1 MGETPM
7 SALTLL
13 CSGIQLYSA
22 EQRIADCILAD
33 VKWAASA
40 TSAELARQSQA
51 SEATVTR
58 LCHKLGFE
66 SYRKFQLA
74 LARDVMEQQ
83 EAEKSHAAAQPDRM
97 RSILQKFLV
106 NKQEEVRATVQALDA
121 DQLRAALACL
131 NAAHVVEVAAASH
144 NLSIALEASVKFGS
158 LGKRCVA
165 SAIPEKT
172 RAFAATLTKNDLLLV
187 ISGTG
192 RNPALEEVA
201 RLARENGAAILLITS
216 DRHSPL
222 AQQADHVLLASNR
235 EQRLIEGDHAPSQ
248 LSVLLVIEVL
258 VHSPTYIGFTRC
270 LENNGYDIVH
280 SPLVQDENGVWRM
293 DFADMEK
300 HLAEEHIHA
309 AILCSPH
316 NPCGRVWGR
325 WELEKAMELF
335 KKYNVYVVSDEIWS
349 DIILSGHKHI
359 PTQSISEDARQRTA
373 AMYAPSKTFNL
384 AGLIGSYHI
393 VYNDWWRD
401 RINKEVQP
409 LPLQLHERPF
419 HARPHWC
426 LQARGL

>member
-131 NAAHVVEVAAASH
+131 NGAHVVEVAAASH

-201 RLARENGAAILLITS
+201 RENGAAILLITS

-248 LSVLLVIEVL
+248 LSALLVIEVL
-258 VHSPTYIGFTRC
+258 YYLMLLG
-270 LENNGYDIVH
+270 E
-280 SPLVQDENGVWRM
+280 
-293 DFADMEK
+293 
-300 HLAEEHIHA
+300 
-309 AILCSPH
+309 
-316 NPCGRVWGR
+316 
-325 WELEKAMELF
+325 
-335 KKYNVYVVSDEIWS
+335 
-349 DIILSGHKHI
+349 
-359 PTQSISEDARQRTA
+359 
-373 AMYAPSKTFNL
+373 
-384 AGLIGSYHI
+384 
-393 VYNDWWRD
+393 
-401 RINKEVQP
+401 
-409 LPLQLHERPF
+409 
-419 HARPHWC
+419 
-426 LQARGL
+426 